1 MYSRERDMK
10 KEVAFMKVIQISDFH
25 LRGDGKLSFQKV
37 DTMKALHQT
46 IDYFCSMKDYEL
58 PEFFVVTGDL
68 SEGGTREGYEFMREG
83 LRKLPRPVYIV
94 PGNHD
99 KRDFFLEMF
108 TEETPVKED
117 IKPYICYTIDEYPV
131 RVIVIDTSK
140 PSCHS
145 GGLSD
150 RVAEWLE
157 ERITEYPEKPTLV
170 FTHHPPFVTG
180 LPAMDEG
187 FDQADRLAQILNK
200 HENVTLCCGHMHTA
214 IFTSWHKIPCVT
226 CPPIAMQME
235 VDFRGKNDINLTEEE
250 KKEEFKGGGDRFFLG
265 NPGYLIHDLQGD
277 RINTHYQTIP
287 TGADYSGPWPFKYYE
302 GEED

>member
-1 MYSRERDMK
+1 
-10 KEVAFMKVIQISDFH
+10 
-25 LRGDGKLSFQKV
+25 
-37 DTMKALHQT
+37 
-46 IDYFCSMKDYEL
+46 MKDYEL

-150 RVAEWLE
+150 QVAEWLE
-157 ERITEYPEKPTLV
+157 KKNYRI
-170 FTHHPPFVTG
+170 
-180 LPAMDEG
+180 
-187 FDQADRLAQILNK
+187 
-200 HENVTLCCGHMHTA
+200 
-214 IFTSWHKIPCVT
+214 S
-226 CPPIAMQME
+226 
-235 VDFRGKNDINLTEEE
+235 
-250 KKEEFKGGGDRFFLG
+250 
-265 NPGYLIHDLQGD
+265 
-277 RINTHYQTIP
+277 
-287 TGADYSGPWPFKYYE
+287 
-302 GEED
+302 

>member
-1 MYSRERDMK
+1 M
-10 KEVAFMKVIQISDFH
+10 
-25 LRGDGKLSFQKV
+25 
-37 DTMKALHQT
+37 
-46 IDYFCSMKDYEL
+46 
-58 PEFFVVTGDL
+58 TGDL

-94 PGNHD
+94 PRNHD

-108 TEETPVKED
+108 TEETSVKED

-140 PSCHS
+140 TILSF

-214 IFTSWHKIPCVT
+214 ILHHGIKFHV
-226 CPPIAMQME
+226 
-235 VDFRGKNDINLTEEE
+235 
-250 KKEEFKGGGDRFFLG
+250 
-265 NPGYLIHDLQGD
+265 
-277 RINTHYQTIP
+277 
-287 TGADYSGPWPFKYYE
+287 
-302 GEED
+302 